1 MKRKKGLVFI
11 VSFLSILGLLVFGPT
26 RIAPAETI
34 NIGYTGPLSGG
45 TAKYGRNNLEGLEM
59 AVDEINTAGGSRL
72 RESNILL
79 RSSHWMTGINRRIR

>member
-45 TAKYGRNNLEGLEM
+45 AAKYGRNNLEGLEM
-59 AVDEINTAGGSRL
+59 AVDEINAGG
-72 RESNILL
+72 
-79 RSSHWMTGINRRIR
+79 GIQVAGKQYTFKVVALDDR